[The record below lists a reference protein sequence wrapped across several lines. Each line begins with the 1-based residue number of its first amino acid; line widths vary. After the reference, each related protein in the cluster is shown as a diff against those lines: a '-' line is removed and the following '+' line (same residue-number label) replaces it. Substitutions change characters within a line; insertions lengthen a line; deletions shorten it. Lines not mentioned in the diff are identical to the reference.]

1 MARVVLC
8 LFSGFWLLLCVAA
21 IGQQLPA
28 VSAVNGKLEFDAG
41 ALSLPSPGFVGRA
54 AGTLTVPLGAQ
65 FGLQVDLSAATAPGF
80 STSAALHLF
89 TRDPQSYLF
98 GGTLGVVRTPG
109 AVVMAAGPEA
119 EIYFD
124 QWTLEAWGGVTYV
137 RPTAGADRIAPFARA
152 DVAYYPD
159 DNWRLSLG
167 LSHVDGYGAVH
178 FGSEYL
184 LEDLSWP
191 MALTAEARV
200 GQDGAIR
207 ALGGIRFYF
216 GAPTKSLI
224 RRHRE
229 DDPVDRGATLYGALG
244 GRTIGNESHPGPEGT
259 SATAGEDDPVQENPI
274 HDCPVPTDSWNESS
288 GACERSPIL

>member
-1 MARVVLC
+1 MARVILC
-8 LFSGFWLLLCVAA
+8 LFSVFWLLLSVAVTA
-21 IGQQLPA
+21 QQLPA
-28 VSAVNGKLEFDAG
+28 VSALNGKFEFDAG

-54 AGTLTVPLGAQ
+54 AGTLTVPLGSQ

-89 TRDPQSYLF
+89 TRDPQSYLI

-109 AVVMAAGPEA
+109 ALALAAGPEA
-119 EIYFD
+119 ELYFD
-124 QWTLEAWGGVTYV
+124 RWTIEAWGGVSYV
-137 RPTAGADRIAPFARA
+137 RPTTGTDRIAPFARA
-152 DVAYYPD
+152 DLAYYPD

-167 LSHVDGYGAVH
+167 LSHFDGYGAVH

-184 LEDLSWP
+184 LDGFSLP

-207 ALGGIRFYF
+207 ALGGIRFYL
-216 GAPTKSLI
+216 GAPSKSLI

-229 DDPVDRGATLYGALG
+229 DDPVDRGASLYGSLG
-244 GRTIGNESHPGPEGT
+244 ARP
-259 SATAGEDDPVQENPI
+259 SATVPRPASGTTQQQARAKIDDPWRAARRTQMLPEW
-274 HDCPVPTDSWNESS
+274 CESS
-288 GACERSPIL
+288 IGTETECEA